1 VRRGLLAL
9 LLVAAVAPCAQGRE
23 ALAAI
28 DECIAKLDTALD
40 VGYSPIAEHCPEL
53 TPALTQ
59 SPWAPWLPADW
70 QREDNQLS
78 ASSLSE
84 LRTLLSRA
92 AQADAPRRTPP
103 RTQRVAGVLAALV
116 RHEPVPESWW
126 TRFKLWLRRILT
138 PQPQEDQGWV
148 RRLLAGVT
156 LSRNSLEWI
165 GWGSLVLVV
174 ALALGVVINELRMAG
189 LLGPRARHAPGVR
202 AGEANDPADLRL
214 EDIERAA
221 PAQQPALLLAFITLQ
236 LIAQERLPP
245 ARALTAREL
254 ARRARLP
261 DQSGHASL
269 AQLLTVCERIRFSG
283 TEVDAESRASA
294 LRSGRA
300 LLTILAALPP
310 VAAPA

>member
-1 VRRGLLAL
+1 MRRGLLAL
-9 LLVAAVAPCAQGRE
+9 LLVAAAAPCAQGRE

-28 DECIAKLDTALD
+28 DECMAKLDTTLD
-40 VGYSPIAEHCPEL
+40 VGYTNIAKRCPEL
-53 TPALTQ
+53 TRTLMQ
-59 SPWAPWLPADW
+59 SPWAPWLPAEW
-70 QREDNQLS
+70 RREDNQLS
-78 ASSLSE
+78 VGALSE
-84 LRTLLSRA
+84 LRTLLTRA

-103 RTQRVAGVLAALV
+103 RTQRVAGGLAALV

-148 RRLLAGVT
+148 RRLLAGVKP
-156 LSRNSLEWI
+156 SRNSLEWI
-165 GWGSLVLVV
+165 GWGSLALVV
-174 ALALGVVINELRMAG
+174 ALALAVVINELRIAR
-189 LLGPRARHAPGVR
+189 LLGPRGRHAPGVR
-202 AGEANDPADLRL
+202 AGEAQNPADMRL

-221 PAQQPALLLAFITLQ
+221 PGEQPALLLAFITLQ

-245 ARALTAREL
+245 ARALTTREL

-261 DQSGHASL
+261 DQSGHAYL
-269 AQLLTVCERIRFSG
+269 AQLLAVCERIRFSD
-283 TEVDAESRASA
+283 TEVDAQSRASA

-300 LLTILAALPP
+300 LLAILAALPP

>member
-9 LLVAAVAPCAQGRE
+9 LLVAAAAPCAHGRE

-28 DECIAKLDTALD
+28 DECMAKLDTTLD
-40 VGYSPIAEHCPEL
+40 VGYASIAKRCPEL

-59 SPWAPWLPADW
+59 SPWAAWLPADW
-70 QREDNQLS
+70 RREDNQLS
-78 ASSLSE
+78 ASGLSE

-92 AQADAPRRTPP
+92 AQADAAGRTPP
-103 RTQRVAGVLAALV
+103 RTQRVAAVLAALV
-116 RHEPVPESWW
+116 RHEPVPESRW

-138 PQPQEDQGWV
+138 PQPQEDQGWL
-148 RRLLAGVT
+148 RRLLGGVR
-156 LSRNSLEWI
+156 LSSNSLEWI
-165 GWGSLVLVV
+165 GWGSLALVV
-174 ALALGVVINELRMAG
+174 ALALGVVINELRIAR
-189 LLGPRARHAPGVR
+189 LLGPRGRHAPGMR
-202 AGEANDPADLRL
+202 AGQANDPADMRL

-221 PAQQPALLLAFITLQ
+221 PAEQPALLLGFITLQ

-261 DQSGHASL
+261 DQSGHAYL

-283 TEVDAESRASA
+283 REVDAESRASA

-300 LLTILAALPP
+300 LLAILAALAP